1 VSGGSDESESA
12 EYILDVTDLQLSAP
26 TVPALDLRDP
36 SLYINRE
43 LSWLQF
49 NQRVLHEA
57 LDPRT
62 PLLERLKF
70 LAIFS
75 SNLDEFYQVRVAGLK
90 RQAYAGIVERTAD
103 GMTPE
108 AQLHAISGIVRE
120 LVRRHRHSLH
130 DELLPQLARH
140 GLVLHPR
147 VGELRREELERLD
160 AYFHANVFPV
170 LTPLAVDPGHPFPYI
185 SNLSLSLAVVLRGG
199 DGEERFARV
208 KVPKIL
214 PRWVPL
220 IAPNEFVP
228 LEEVIGA
235 NLESLFPGV
244 EILGWYTFRIT
255 RNTDLQIDDDDDEAE
270 DLLSLI
276 QEEVRNRR
284 FAEVV
289 RIEVHASMPPSLR
302 QLLLAEFSEQQ
313 EPPARPL
320 TADDLYEV
328 PGLLDAADLLS
339 LTALD
344 LPELK
349 DPPFHPGT
357 QPRLGASRNIFD
369 VIREGDL
376 LLHHTYDS
384 FATSVERFI
393 QTAADDPDVLAIK
406 LTLYRTGG
414 DSSIARV
421 LAHAAERGKQVA
433 VLIEL
438 QARFDEENNI
448 IWAQRL
454 EDVGV
459 HVSYGVAGLKTHA
472 KVALVVRREG
482 DTMRRYVHIGT
493 GNYNPK
499 TARIYSDFGILS
511 ANAELGA
518 DLTDLFNVLT
528 GFASPSG
535 YRRLIVA
542 PRGMRE
548 RFLGMIRRELDH
560 HVAGRPARI
569 MAKMNA
575 LVDPEL
581 IVALYQASQ
590 AGVPIDLI
598 VRGIC
603 CLRPG
608 LTGISETI
616 RVTSIV
622 GRFLEH
628 SRAYYFLNGGEEE
641 VYIGSADWMPRNL
654 DRRIEAVSPVNDPA
668 HRQTLREVLLLMWQD
683 NRQAWELESDGSYRQ
698 RHPAPGEPERA
709 THRLLGERQ

>member
-1 VSGGSDESESA
+1 M
-12 EYILDVTDLQLSAP
+12 TDLQVSAP
-26 TVPALDLRDP
+26 AAPALDLRDP
-36 SLYINRE
+36 SLYFNRE
-43 LSWLQF
+43 LSWLEF
-49 NQRVLHEA
+49 NRRVLHEA
-57 LDPRT
+57 LDTRT

-70 LAIFS
+70 LGIFS
-75 SNLDEFYQVRVAGLK
+75 GNLDEFYQVRVAGLK
-90 RQAYAGIVERTAD
+90 RQVSAGFIERTAD
-103 GMTPE
+103 GMTAE
-108 AQLHAISGIVRE
+108 AQLHSITQTVRE
-120 LVRRHRHSLH
+120 LVRQHRRSLH
-130 DELLPQLARH
+130 EELLPELARR
-140 GLVLHPR
+140 GLVLHPT
-147 VGELRREELERLD
+147 VADLPREERQRLET
-160 AYFHANVFPV
+160 YFNANVFPV

-185 SNLSLSLAVVLRGG
+185 SNLSLSLAVVLRGT

-214 PRWVPL
+214 PRWVSL
-220 IAPNEFVP
+220 ISPNQFVP

-235 NLESLFPGV
+235 HLESLFPGV

-255 RNTDLQIDDDDDEAE
+255 RNTDLQIDDNDEAD

-289 RIEVHASMPPSLR
+289 RIEVHSTMPPSLR

-320 TADDLYEV
+320 TAEDLYEV

-339 LTALD
+339 LTSLD
-344 LPELK
+344 FPDLK
-349 DPPFHPGT
+349 DPQFHPGT
-357 QPRLGASRNIFD
+357 QPRLAAPRNIFD

-376 LLHHTYDS
+376 LLHHPYDS
-384 FATSVERFI
+384 FATSVERLI

-459 HVSYGVAGLKTHA
+459 HVSYGVAGLKTHS

-499 TARIYSDFGILS
+499 TARLYADFGLLTAS
-511 ANAELGA
+511 ADLGA

-535 YRRLIVA
+535 YRKLIVA

-548 RFLGMIRRELDH
+548 RFVAMIRREMEH
-560 HVAGRPARI
+560 HLAGRPARI

-575 LVDPEL
+575 LVDPEI

-608 LTGISETI
+608 LPGVSETI
-616 RVTSIV
+616 RVISTV

-628 SRAYYFLNGGEEE
+628 SRAYYFLNGGEDE

-654 DRRIEAVSPVNDPA
+654 DRRIEAVAPIDDPA
-668 HRQTLREVLLLMWQD
+668 HRLALRELLDLMWQD
-683 NRQAWELESDGSYRQ
+683 NRQAWELASDGIYHQ
-698 RHPAPGEPERA
+698 RHPAPGEPERG
-709 THRLLGERQ
+709 THRLLIERVSRTSEPRL

>member
-1 VSGGSDESESA
+1 
-12 EYILDVTDLQLSAP
+12 
-26 TVPALDLRDP
+26 
-36 SLYINRE
+36 
-43 LSWLQF
+43 
-49 NQRVLHEA
+49 
-57 LDPRT
+57 
-62 PLLERLKF
+62 
-70 LAIFS
+70 
-75 SNLDEFYQVRVAGLK
+75 
-90 RQAYAGIVERTAD
+90 
-103 GMTPE
+103 
-108 AQLHAISGIVRE
+108 
-120 LVRRHRHSLH
+120 
-130 DELLPQLARH
+130 
-140 GLVLHPR
+140 
-147 VGELRREELERLD
+147 
-160 AYFHANVFPV
+160 
-170 LTPLAVDPGHPFPYI
+170 
-185 SNLSLSLAVVLRGG
+185 
-199 DGEERFARV
+199 
-208 KVPKIL
+208 
-214 PRWVPL
+214 
-220 IAPNEFVP
+220 
-228 LEEVIGA
+228 
-235 NLESLFPGV
+235 
-244 EILGWYTFRIT
+244 
-255 RNTDLQIDDDDDEAE
+255 
-270 DLLSLI
+270 LI

-289 RIEVHASMPPSLR
+289 RIEVHASMPASLR
-302 QLLLAEFSEQQ
+302 ALLLAEFSEQQ

-320 TADDLYEV
+320 TMEDLYEV
-328 PGLLDAADLLS
+328 PGLLDTADLLTLS
-339 LTALD
+339 GLEF
-344 LPELK
+344 PELR
-349 DPPFHPGT
+349 DLPFHPVT
-357 QPRLGASRNIFD
+357 QPRLAAPRNIFD
-369 VIREGDL
+369 VIREGDV
-376 LLHHTYDS
+376 LLHHPYDS

-393 QTAADDPDVLAIK
+393 QTAADDPEVLAIK

-414 DSSIARV
+414 DSSIARM

-459 HVSYGVAGLKTHA
+459 HVSYGVARLKTHA

-499 TARIYSDFGILS
+499 TARVYTDFGLLS
-511 ANAELGA
+511 ARADLGA

-528 GFASPSG
+528 GFASPAG
-535 YRRLIVA
+535 YRQLIVA

-548 RFLGMIRRELDH
+548 RFLAMIHRETEH
-560 HVAGRPARI
+560 HRAGRPARI

-575 LVDPEL
+575 LVDPDV

-616 RVTSIV
+616 RVISIV

-628 SRAYYFLNGGEEE
+628 SRAYYFLNGGDEE

-654 DRRIEAVSPVNDPA
+654 DRRIEAVTPVDDPF

-683 NRQAWELESDGSYRQ
+683 NRQAWELSSDGTYRQ
-698 RHPAPGEPERA
+698 HRPASGELERA
-709 THRLLGERQ
+709 SQRMLGERAAPG